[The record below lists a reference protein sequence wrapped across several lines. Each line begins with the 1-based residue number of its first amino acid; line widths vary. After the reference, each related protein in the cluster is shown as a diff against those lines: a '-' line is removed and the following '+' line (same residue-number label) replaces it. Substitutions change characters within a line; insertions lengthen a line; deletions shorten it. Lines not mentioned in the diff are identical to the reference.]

1 MLDHLLIYGRRHLE
15 RVLIEFLEHYHK
27 RSNVETVFA
36 MMKAKFGD
44 GVLSRTDEGQINEV
58 LCKVIAHNICVLIQ
72 GFYELGIEPDFGS
85 GSLEMLIVGAV
96 IVVIAG
102 VVISRLRSS
111 AADEK
116 VR

>member
-1 MLDHLLIYGRRHLE
+1 MDW
-15 RVLIEFLEHYHK
+15 IEQLF
-27 RSNVETVFA
+27 
-36 MMKAKFGD
+36 
-44 GVLSRTDEGQINEV
+44 
-58 LCKVIAHNICVLIQ
+58 
-72 GFYELGIEPDFGS
+72 GIEPDFGS